1 MNHPSF
7 GNSPEDYLR
16 VAINQNNKSEG
27 DWIMCITKSGLDRRV
42 KAIKEYKS
50 IKKDADKNLKPLE
63 ADVKIFMNETGQTE
77 FIGYGYSISYK
88 EQEREDVVK
97 EKVLEFLSN
106 PKIKQVI
113 EDEKI
118 DTSVLFK
125 TTIIRPL
132 RIN

>member
-1 MNHPSF
+1 
-7 GNSPEDYLR
+7 
-16 VAINQNNKSEG
+16 
-27 DWIMCITKSGLDRRV
+27 MCITREVLDRRV

-106 PKIKQVI
+106 PKIKKVI